1 MVLRMGTIVE
11 IRCSA
16 FGVDPI
22 LAFLVLLSIGVTL
35 LLQAFTINALVVVA
49 LLVSA
54 SLIYQIW
61 RCAPSIRL
69 NSSAVSLAL
78 TALVLWCALSV
89 SLSPT
94 RQLSIFGWI
103 VLSAVPAGFLLCI
116 GTAQREPLWRLML
129 QVFVIAAGGLST
141 LALAQ
146 QYVHGLAPAAF
157 FVQPN
162 SLAGCLLLLVMPIT
176 AVFLQERCAR
186 RVFLGVVLFIS
197 YFAIASVMSRGA
209 LVAFWSAFMLL
220 LWATRGCELGQRPRA
235 AVALALWAFL
245 LANMAT
251 SGALAN
257 RIETAV
263 ATLPLLLETPASRDI
278 GIRSVPTDSAV
289 NERFL
294 IWRASWNLL
303 RETPWRGFGPGTFHL
318 HYPRHRLPQDTSAG
332 QYAHNDYLQFGIEL
346 GAPGLAIILALM
358 FVITRNYV
366 RVQNQSRDRALRLD
380 CAGAFCSLAAVA
392 AHSVFSYD
400 FYVVPTA
407 LLFGVV
413 LARFTELTTGQA
425 AAIAR
430 PAVRIEKTARL
441 AICVSLFITL
451 AVMLLSVA
459 AMNRHYQQ
467 GLVAMSEGR
476 LQQAERSLTQA
487 ARLLDTDGVQIARAT
502 LFAEASLQ
510 ANNGRQR
517 RQLFTQAE
525 AALSLAEQ
533 FNPLNPEPHFLRGK
547 LYVSNP
553 VVAGSGWTGKAAHS
567 YDQALLRDPRHYR
580 ARMARASL
588 LAQGQEIIAARRVLE
603 AGVHFAYPRN
613 AQVIS
618 YGLMLDSLRRR
629 TGDVPGAERLERE
642 VERLARIWL

>member
-1 MVLRMGTIVE
+1 MVLRIGTIVE

-129 QVFVIAAGGLST
+129 QVFVIAAGGLSD
-141 LALAQ
+141 
-146 QYVHGLAPAAF
+146 
-157 FVQPN
+157 
-162 SLAGCLLLLVMPIT
+162 AGFGTTI
-176 AVFLQERCAR
+176 CAR
-186 RVFLGVVLFIS
+186 FGACRIFCAAQLPGRLSAVVSHADHGRFPAGTVCSPRFPGCRLVHQLLRHRLGHEPWRPGRV
-197 YFAIASVMSRGA
+197 
-209 LVAFWSAFMLL
+209 LV
-220 LWATRGCELGQRPRA
+220 CIY
-235 AVALALWAFL
+235 AVAVGDAGG
-245 LANMAT
+245 ANLV
-251 SGALAN
+251 SGRAPPLRWRCGRFCSRTWRPPGHWPY

-303 RETPWRGFGPGTFHL
+303 RETPWHGFGPGTFHL

-467 GLVAMSEGR
+467 GLVAMSEGW

-502 LFAEASLQ
+502 LFAEAS
-510 ANNGRQR
+510 
-517 RQLFTQAE
+517 F
-525 AALSLAEQ
+525 
-533 FNPLNPEPHFLRGK
+533 
-547 LYVSNP
+547 
-553 VVAGSGWTGKAAHS
+553 TGKQRSPAAP
-567 YDQALLRDPRHYR
+567 ALY
-580 ARMARASL
+580 
-588 LAQGQEIIAARRVLE
+588 
-603 AGVHFAYPRN
+603 AG
-613 AQVIS
+613 
-618 YGLMLDSLRRR
+618 
-629 TGDVPGAERLERE
+629 
-642 VERLARIWL
+642 